1 MNLII
6 GLLYGIVASILSF
19 IQLQGQFRFNWMRD
33 NPFIIALMGI
43 PISLLLLQSIKHLVS
58 YFEGELWPSRLLG
71 FAIGMI
77 VFTSMTWVWFREP
90 LSMKTI
96 ICLILA
102 SCIMGV
108 QIFWK

>member
-6 GLLYGIVASILSF
+6 GLLYGIVASTLSF
-19 IQLQGQFRFNWMRD
+19 MQLQGQFRFNWMRD
-33 NPFIIALMGI
+33 NPLIMALMGV
-43 PISLLLLQSIKHLVS
+43 PISLLLVQSTKHLVA

-71 FAIGMI
+71 FAVGMI

-102 SCIMGV
+102 SWIMGV